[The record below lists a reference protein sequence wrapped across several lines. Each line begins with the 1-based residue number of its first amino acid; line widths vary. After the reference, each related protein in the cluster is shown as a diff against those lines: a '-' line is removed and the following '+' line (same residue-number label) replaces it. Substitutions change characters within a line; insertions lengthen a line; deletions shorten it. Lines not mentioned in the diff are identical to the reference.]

1 MSAESRRRAY
11 LEALQ
16 IDVYA
21 LRGAE
26 PVDVIDATP
35 GDVDV
40 PPADWD
46 ALHDAVADCRRC
58 TLHETRTQTV
68 FGVGN
73 PAADWMIVGEA
84 PGQEEDRRGEPF
96 VGRAG
101 KLLDEMLLSLE
112 LDRGSVFIANILKC
126 RPPNN
131 RDPQADEAASCRSY
145 LERQIDF
152 VAPKIIIAVGRIAAQ
167 HLLNTDEPIGRMRG
181 KRHMLEDRQLPVVV
195 TYHPAYLLRSP
206 TQKRKVWQDLLM
218 ARQMMDE
225 ANQ

>member
-11 LEALQ
+11 LQALQ

-26 PVDVIDATP
+26 PVEAIDAAP
-35 GDVDV
+35 VAVDV

-46 ALHDAVADCRRC
+46 ALRDAVIDCRRC
-58 TLHETRTQTV
+58 ALHETRTQTV

-73 PAADWMIVGEA
+73 QSADWMIVGEA

-101 KLLDEMLLSLE
+101 KMLDEMLLSLD

-131 RDPQADEAASCRSY
+131 RDPQAGEAASCRSY
-145 LERQIDF
+145 LERQIDLL
-152 VAPKIIIAVGRIAAQ
+152 APRIIIAVGRIAAQ

-181 KRHMLEDRQLPVVV
+181 KQHMLEDRQIPVVV

-218 ARQMMDE
+218 AQRMMVE
-225 ANQ
+225 SNQ

>member
-1 MSAESRRRAY
+1 MSSESRRRAY

-26 PVDVIDATP
+26 PVDVIDAVP
-35 GDVDV
+35 GDADA

-46 ALHDAVADCRRC
+46 ALRDAVAHCRRC

-152 VAPKIIIAVGRIAAQ
+152 VAPKVIIAVGRIAAQ